1 MPYLESLLT
10 AYQTGL
16 DDRPVISLIVARAAL
31 AVATSADDRGR
42 ALAAVACALVRERV
56 IPHRSSSLRKIGW
69 ASIDTSSVGD
79 ACDSHDAHARSGR
92 AGGDSQMVVPVL
104 GSDPGV

>member
-1 MPYLESLLT
+1 VPYLESLLT

-16 DDRPVISLIVARAAL
+16 DDRPAVSLRAARAAL

-56 IPHRSSSLRKIGW
+56 IPKSVLFVAEHR
-69 ASIDTSSVGD
+69 VGVD
-79 ACDSHDAHARSGR
+79 RHVKRTTR
-92 AGGDSQMVVPVL
+92 V
-104 GSDPGV
+104 